1 MSGFIF
7 ASGGVG
13 IIHTAKQLKDKVKN
27 LSEENK

>member
-13 IIHTAKQLKDKVKN
+13 MIHTAKQLKDKAKN
-27 LSEENK
+27 LFGENK